1 MGGGGERADVD
12 EVQGKKGRRCLAF
25 LAALPVHGDYE
36 STRVHESNGG
46 GTKNQRTELK
56 VALVCT
62 ITKMQPQVWREGDKK
77 KIHSSAK
84 KQKKVNQSDRLAK
97 ALQGDTTG
105 LE

>member
-46 GTKNQRTELK
+46 GNQELENRTESSFGVHHYK
-56 VALVCT
+56 DAAPGV
-62 ITKMQPQVWREGDKK
+62 EG
-77 KIHSSAK
+77 
-84 KQKKVNQSDRLAK
+84 
-97 ALQGDTTG
+97 GG
-105 LE
+105 